1 MYLGS
6 VRVCFSVL
14 NWLPLEITKATSTS
28 RRGGCLPCTVRAETW
43 SPTRSPAGS
52 RVAAPP
58 VLQFSSHPAFLLWR
72 LWHIGTRLA
81 SYDLLR
87 LGSGSCCRL
96 VANYTGPSL
105 AAGRWMKRMRTGY
118 DDLVSIVFF
127 FGSRDS
133 LVRMLCFIYCLV
145 NISIYKS
152 ITTEVVCIYM
162 QRNLA
167 VPCITLCYIL
177 LFLIWEL
184 ALLLFLVCSLVFLL

>member
-6 VRVCFSVL
+6 VQVCFSVL

-28 RRGGCLPCTVRAETW
+28 SRGGCLPCTVRAETW

-96 VANYTGPSL
+96 AASL
-105 AAGRWMKRMRTGY
+105 PLLQVGGWKGCPYRLWFGEHR
-118 DDLVSIVFF
+118 FF
-127 FGSRDS
+127 FGGIRDS

-152 ITTEVVCIYM
+152 ITKEVVCIYSAKKFGCSVY
-162 QRNLA
+162 N
-167 VPCITLCYIL
+167 LCYIL
-177 LFLIWEL
+177 LFLFWEL
-184 ALLLFLVCSLVFLL
+184 ALLLFLVCSLVFFLL